1 MVIGMEVKNKVQE
14 MRNFANAAKKKYY
27 RKEWRKS
34 SSNWNGSE
42 SVGDERF
49 GECSEEE
56 KRRGREQRKSNW
68 NEKKKKKAEK
78 EDKMKVKNK
87 VQEIR

>member
-1 MVIGMEVKNKVQE
+1 MESEKFGECSKEGKKKGGEKAMVIGMEVKNKVQE

-42 SVGDERF
+42 R
-49 GECSEEE
+49 
-56 KRRGREQRKSNW
+56 
-68 NEKKKKKAEK
+68 
-78 EDKMKVKNK
+78 
-87 VQEIR
+87 